1 MPRPFI
7 TAAVE
12 GVTDEAVVERLI
24 DHAGGKVGIV
34 YGKKGKSHL
43 CQKIAGYNNA
53 AFHAPWLVLVDL
65 DADADCAPPLCNTW
79 LPQPAPLLCF
89 RVAVREV
96 EAWLMADAETLA
108 GYMGVPQ
115 GRVPGAPEGLDSP
128 KAAMVG
134 LARHSRRKAIRAD
147 MVPQKGSGR
156 RVGPAYPSR
165 LIEYAATEWRPG
177 VAAGNAES
185 LRRAIDCL
193 RSLVAWRPGPGDVR

>member
-1 MPRPFI
+1 MPRPLI
-7 TAAVE
+7 DAAVE

-24 DHAGGKVGIV
+24 DHAGGQVGTV

-65 DADADCAPPLCNTW
+65 DAAPACAPSLCNTW
-79 LPQPAPLLCF
+79 LPQPAPRLCF

-108 GYMGVPQ
+108 GYMGVRQ
-115 GRVPGAPEGLDSP
+115 GRVPGAPEGLDDP
-128 KAAMVG
+128 KAAMVS
-134 LARHSRRKAIRAD
+134 LARRSCRKDIRED
-147 MVPQKGSGR
+147 MIPQNGSGR
-156 RVGPAYPSR
+156 RVGPAYSSR
-165 LIEYAATEWRPG
+165 LIEYAATAWRPG
-177 VAAGNAES
+177 VAARNAES

-193 RSLVAWRPGPGDVR
+193 RRLVAWRPGPGGVR